1 MGIRNAS
8 KLDEKSLWEYAL
20 RVLSQRAYS
29 AGDIRQKLF
38 KRAQSTQ
45 DLNAV
50 LTKLQEYGL
59 VDDRRFSEAFASG
72 RLQNEGFG
80 RFRVLNDLRRKRIA
94 PAIAETAVNQAF
106 TGTDEPQLIEQF
118 LKRKYRNLDLHQFLK
133 EEKNLASAYRRLRLA
148 GFSSGTSIAVLKR
161 YSQRVEDWSEPIDEA
176 PED

>member
-1 MGIRNAS
+1 MGIRNNP

-29 AGDIRQKLF
+29 AGDIKHKLF
-38 KRAQSTQ
+38 RRAQSAQ

-50 LTKLQEYGL
+50 LTKLGEYGL
-59 VDDRRFSEAFASG
+59 VDDLRFSEAFASS

-106 TGTDEPQLIEQF
+106 TGTDEPQLVEQF
-118 LKRKYRNLDLHQFLK
+118 LKRKYRNVDLRQFLK
-133 EEKNLASAYRRLRLA
+133 EEKNLASAYRRLRMA
-148 GFSSGTSIAVLKR
+148 GFGSGSAMAVLKR
-161 YSQRVEDWSEPIDEA
+161 YSQRVEDWSEPP